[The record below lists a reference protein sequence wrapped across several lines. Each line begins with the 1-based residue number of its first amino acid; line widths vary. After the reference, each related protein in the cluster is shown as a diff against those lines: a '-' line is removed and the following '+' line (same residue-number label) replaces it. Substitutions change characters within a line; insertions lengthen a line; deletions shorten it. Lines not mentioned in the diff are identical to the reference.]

1 MTDNKELLRQN
12 FLKYLQL
19 KGVNQ
24 AKAAKEIDI
33 PASYL
38 SDILNQRG
46 KNFTEKILI
55 KVAEAFPDLNL
66 TWMLSGE
73 GNMLLSEINKDY
85 KQDNEPALLNEQS
98 SKYEASKPNEVV
110 LKIIVTEPSQQ
121 EKRIKNL
128 EIKLDKILNK
138 L

>member
-12 FLKYLQL
+12 FSKYLQL

-24 AKAAKEIDI
+24 ASAARIIGI

-46 KNFTEKILI
+46 KNFTEKILV
-55 KVAEAFPDLNL
+55 KVAESFPDLNL

-73 GNMLLSEINKDY
+73 GNMLLSKMNKDY
-85 KQDNEPALLNEQS
+85 KQSDEPALLNEQP
-98 SKYEASKPNEVV
+98 SKYEVNKPNELV
-110 LKIIVTEPSQQ
+110 LKIIVTEPSRQ
-121 EKRIKNL
+121 EERIKNI
-128 EIKLDKILNK
+128 EDRLDKILNK